1 MLTRLVSLLS
11 LPEPT
16 ADLISAYMI
25 ASLTPQAAAG
35 LPGASTGNRP
45 LPLVFPEDLARIPGL
60 DPAVVPRLAPY
71 VVVLDMP
78 TPVNFNTASAE
89 VIAAV
94 AGLSLSDARGLVA
107 DRDHTYFNSV
117 GDIDLRLR
125 GRGTGFSDSDAS
137 VGSSYF
143 FIRGEIK
150 LERADT
156 RMEALVKRGPV
167 GQPAPV
173 NLLWEREL

>member
-1 MLTRLVSLLS
+1 MS
-11 LPEPT
+11 
-16 ADLISAYMI
+16 
-25 ASLTPQAAAG
+25 
-35 LPGASTGNRP
+35 
-45 LPLVFPEDLARIPGL
+45 
-60 DPAVVPRLAPY
+60 RLAPY
-71 VVVLDMP
+71 VVVLDIP

-107 DRDHTYFNSV
+107 DRDRTYFINTS
-117 GDIDLRLR
+117 DIKNRLR
-125 GRGTGFSDSDAS
+125 AHGGGAGFSESDAS

-156 RMEALVKRGPV
+156 RMEALVKRGLT